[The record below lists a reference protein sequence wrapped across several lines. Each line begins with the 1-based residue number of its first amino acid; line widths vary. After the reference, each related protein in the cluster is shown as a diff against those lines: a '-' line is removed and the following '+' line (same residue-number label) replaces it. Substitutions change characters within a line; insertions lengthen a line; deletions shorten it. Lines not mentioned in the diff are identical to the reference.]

1 MWIVTV
7 YVNVEQFRYL
17 ILITL
22 TDIMKIA
29 EKVQFGLENVNLKIS
44 SLIWKR
50 EFKYNIRRQVTR
62 HEFEA
67 N

>member
-22 TDIMKIA
+22 TDITKIA
-29 EKVQFGLENVNLKIS
+29 EKVQFGLENVILKI
-44 SLIWKR
+44 
-50 EFKYNIRRQVTR
+50 
-62 HEFEA
+62 
-67 N
+67 